1 MTIDH
6 DNNNDYD
13 DHDYDDV
20 INIYASQIKSSAE
33 QREWGEERAENRFQ
47 RSSKA
52 HHSLI
57 MIMIIIIIIISFAH
71 HDQHHHQ
78 HIHYHL
84 HQLIDLFIKIL
95 EINYSSWS
103 T

>member
-13 DHDYDDV
+13 DV
-20 INIYASQIKSSAE
+20 INIYACQIKSSAE

-52 HHSLI
+52 HQLLI
-57 MIMIIIIIIISFAH
+57 MINIIISIYIIIF
-71 HDQHHHQ
+71 
-78 HIHYHL
+78 ISS
-84 HQLIDLFIKIL
+84 LI
-95 EINYSSWS
+95 SSS
-103 T
+103 KYLK